1 MMTLAYAATLIVAI
15 ILLPGIIECIRWQIV
30 KYKDKRSLKK

>member
-1 MMTLAYAATLIVAI
+1 MNVILIIIISLAI
-15 ILLPGIIECIRWQIV
+15 ILLPGIIECIKWQIV

>member
-1 MMTLAYAATLIVAI
+1 MSIMLIIIALLAI

>member
-1 MMTLAYAATLIVAI
+1 MSIILIIIISLAI
-15 ILLPGIIECIRWQIV
+15 ILLPGVIECIRWQIV